1 MAKLRLKERLNASK
15 QLKVLQAWGNR
26 AWARTRPLVRVAAR
40 KWKEANVAQKIK
52 DAGRKIKD
60 VEFKGGL
67 KFLHSV
73 GFKLFTTFFV
83 AIVAF
88 VLVVGG
94 FSYTIAKNM
103 LEDNVS
109 AASQQSIMLTGDKVD
124 ATLMRYES
132 LVASLLME
140 SDIIQQAQ
148 GMIAAKGD
156 AQRMAAGL
164 VLKQRLQERL
174 LSDEDVLGVSLYT
187 LQGNQFLHMGSTGS
201 SVKYVAGENWFKSA
215 LKNKDKMAWSASK
228 IGDLPIVTMTRLIK
242 NPSTGA
248 DIYVIQLEMKSEA
261 LAKQLDV
268 KLGESGGLKRIV
280 RDDMMVITSTDLTEV
295 GKRADIEMPK
305 EIGVSGSFN
314 DRVQGEDMIML
325 YTGLKTVEGWTVVG
339 SFSAD
344 ELVAQADKIFNF
356 VAIMAVL
363 AAVLAIG
370 IGWFIVHKVGRPLVQ
385 LSMLM
390 NEGEQ
395 GNLTVRSDLKGRDEI
410 GRLALSFNVMMENIT
425 KLVTRTNDSAVHVL
439 KTAKELAEASKRTAQ
454 AAKEISTATEEIAGG
469 SSTLAIEAERGQ
481 SLTDAISERVVRT
494 IHANDEMGVSAEEA
508 RAASARG
515 TDAMKVLIV
524 QTDKTEEMTRALV
537 EKVGKLGDSAKA
549 VDQIS
554 AMLGDITKQTNVL
567 SLNATIEASRAG
579 EAGRGFMV
587 VAGEIRKLAEQSK
600 ASIQTVSK
608 MAKQI
613 QAEVGETVAS
623 LSEVYPMFR
632 QQAASVQEAD
642 VIFGSVQE
650 RMGGLAAK
658 LTEVTASVQEL
669 EQTQRQLSET
679 MSGVS
684 AVAQQSSASSE
695 EVASL
700 GNEQLGVSNNL
711 VDLADR
717 LQELS
722 SELKQIIG
730 EFKF

>member
-1 MAKLRLKERLNASK
+1 MAQLRLKERLNAGK
-15 QLKVLQAWGNR
+15 QLKVLKSWGNKVS
-26 AWARTRPLVRVAAR
+26 AKARPLMRAAVR
-40 KWKEANVAQKIK
+40 KWKEANVGQ
-52 DAGRKIKD
+52 KIKD

-73 GFKLFTTFFV
+73 GFKLFTTIFV

-88 VLVVGG
+88 VLIVGS
-94 FSYTIAKNM
+94 FSYSIAKNM

-109 AASQQSIMLTGDKVD
+109 SASQQSIMLTGDKVD

-132 LVASLLME
+132 LVSSILME

-174 LSDEDVLGVSLYT
+174 LSDGDVLGVSLYT
-187 LQGNQFLHMGSTGS
+187 LQGNQFLHMGDTANN
-201 SVKYVAGENWFKSA
+201 VKYVAGENWFMSA

-228 IGDLPIVTMTRLIK
+228 NGEVPVVTMTRLIK
-242 NPSTGA
+242 NPATGS
-248 DIYVIQLEMKSEA
+248 DMYVIQLEMKAEA

-268 KLGESGGLKRIV
+268 KLGETGGLKRIV
-280 RDDMMVITSTDLTEV
+280 REDMMVITSTDLAEV

-305 EIGVSGSFN
+305 EKEAAGSFQ
-314 DRVQGEDMIML
+314 DKVQGEEMIVL
-325 YTGLKTVEGWTVVG
+325 YQSLSSVEGWTVVG
-339 SFSAD
+339 SFSAE

-370 IGWFIVHKVGRPLVQ
+370 IGLFIVHKVARPLVQ

-395 GNLTVRSDLKGRDEI
+395 GNLTVRSDIKGKDEI
-410 GRLALSFNVMMENIT
+410 GRLGVSFNVMMDNIT
-425 KLVTRTNDSAVHVL
+425 KLVTRTNESAAHVL
-439 KTAKELAEASKRTAQ
+439 KTAQELAESSKRTAQ

-469 SSTLAIEAERGQ
+469 ASTLAIEAERGQ
-481 SLTDAISERVVRT
+481 SLTDAINERVVRT
-494 IHANDEMGVSAEEA
+494 IHANDEMGASAEEV

-524 QTDKTEEMTRALV
+524 QTDKTEEMTRSLV

-554 AMLGDITKQTNVL
+554 VLLNDITKQTNVL

-600 ASIQTVSK
+600 TSIQTVSK

-613 QAEVGETVAS
+613 QQEVGETVAS

-632 QQAASVQEAD
+632 QQAVSVQEAD
-642 VIFGSVQE
+642 VIFGSVQA
-650 RMGGLAAK
+650 RMSGLSAK
-658 LTEVTASVQEL
+658 LTEVTSSVQEL
-669 EQTQRQLSET
+669 EHTQRQLSET

-700 GNEQLGVSNNL
+700 GGEQLGVSNNL
-711 VDLADR
+711 VELADR
-717 LQELS
+717 LQDLS
-722 SELKQIIG
+722 GELKAIIG